1 MQVGSRELIRDIN
14 NNIVLETV
22 IENEPISRAELS
34 KKLGL
39 TKATISSIVKD
50 LL

>member
-22 IENEPISRAELS
+22 IENEPISRLS
-34 KKLGL
+34 SQ
-39 TKATISSIVKD
+39 KARTD
-50 LL
+50 